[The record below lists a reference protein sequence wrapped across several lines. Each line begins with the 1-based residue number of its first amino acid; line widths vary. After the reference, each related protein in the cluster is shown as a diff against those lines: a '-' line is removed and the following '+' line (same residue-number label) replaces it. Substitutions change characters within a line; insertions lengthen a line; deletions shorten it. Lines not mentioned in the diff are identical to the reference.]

1 MTNSVLLGQGFGP
14 VAALPGRQARSK
26 RAAILVAL
34 AFLLPTALPAQTTVF
49 QHATI
54 IDGTGRAPLPDAALV
69 VENGRISYIGP
80 SSRLKPS
87 ANAQVVDLTGQTIV
101 PGIINLH
108 SHIGENTAGRARTYA
123 KYGITS
129 TAGLGGDG
137 DEVLKLRNAQR
148 EGDIRDVQGA
158 RIYTVQRRFE
168 FDKDPIQARI
178 MVGTLANQH
187 VDAVKIVIDDRRGT
201 AVKLPREVSLAV
213 LDEAHK
219 RHLKVFAHIHDYDDA
234 KFLVDHG
241 VDMLAHEVRD
251 REVDDALISEM
262 KQKRVVIT
270 ATLSRELSVF
280 VFADS
285 PPWLTDPFFVNGTTP
300 ERLRRAAELKET
312 QAKDPAIGLN
322 RKDFELASLNLK
334 KMAQA
339 GVRIAFGSDS
349 GNGPPRYEGFFEHL
363 EMELMVKN
371 GGMTPMQVIEAYSKI
386 NSEAL
391 GVDKDY
397 GTLAKGKVADFLV
410 LARNPLDDIVNT
422 RSLSAV
428 YLAGKKF
435 E

>member
-1 MTNSVLLGQGFGP
+1 MRTGSVAP
-14 VAALPGRQARSK
+14 
-26 RAAILVAL
+26 AILSPVIL
-34 AFLLPTALPAQTTVF
+34 FLLSAALPAQVTVF
-49 QHATI
+49 THATV
-54 IDGTGRAPLPDAALV
+54 IDGTGRDPVRDATLV
-69 VENGRISYIGP
+69 VNNGRIADMGP
-80 SSRLKPS
+80 ASKIKPPEG
-87 ANAQVVDLTGQTIV
+87 AQVIDLSGQTII

-108 SHIGENTAGRARTYA
+108 SHIGENTAGRIRTYA

-137 DEVLKLRNAQR
+137 DEVLKLRDEQR
-148 EGDIRDVQGA
+148 RGNVQGA

-168 FDKDPIQARI
+168 FDKDPVEARA
-178 MVGTLANQH
+178 MVATLADKH
-187 VDAVKIVIDDRRGT
+187 VDAVKIVVDDRRGT

-213 LDEAHK
+213 IDEAHK

-251 REVDDALISEM
+251 RDVDDALISEM
-262 KQKRVVIT
+262 KKKRVVVT

-285 PPWLTDPFFVNGTTP
+285 PSWINDPFFMNGTTP
-300 ERLRRAAELKET
+300 ERLRKAAELKET
-312 QAKDPAIGLN
+312 QAKDPAIALN
-322 RKDFELASLNLK
+322 RRDFELAARNLK
-334 KMAQA
+334 KMSEG

-371 GGMTPMQVIEAYSKI
+371 AGMTPMHVIEAFSKT

-391 GVDKDY
+391 GVEKDF
-397 GTLAKGKVADFLV
+397 GTLAKGKVADFVV
-410 LARNPLDDIVNT
+410 LRKNPLDDIVNT
-422 RSLSAV
+422 RTLSAV
-428 YLAGKKF
+428 YIAGKKF
-435 E
+435 D